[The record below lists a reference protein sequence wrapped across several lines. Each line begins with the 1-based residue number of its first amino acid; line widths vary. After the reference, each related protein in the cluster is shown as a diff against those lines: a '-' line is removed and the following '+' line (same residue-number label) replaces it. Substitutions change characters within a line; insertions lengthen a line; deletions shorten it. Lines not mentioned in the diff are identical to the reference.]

1 MTITILIINNVSLFI
16 AGLLIGIYGTY
27 KLLERREQ

>member
-1 MTITILIINNVSLFI
+1 MTITILIINNVSIFI

>member
-1 MTITILIINNVSLFI
+1 MTIAVIIINNVSIFI

-27 KLLERREQ
+27 KLLERRDQ